1 MGSVA
6 YNAPELWE
14 IESRHSEFR
23 KRNQADP
30 NADYLKYDGVKA
42 DIFSA
47 AATLF
52 LLKMKF
58 QPFRR
63 AHPMDPYYKKLA
75 FKGKKYFW
83 KIYSKVQTSAIFKDI
98 FEKMSGH
105 NPEDRPDSAKVLDH
119 EFTDD
124 SQLYPEDIEQ
134 EIMEA
139 FKKLGEILGEN
150 MDPFTDEVRGSHR
163 LSEEFDPER
172 EEWVRRDDEHFNKLR
187 HSLISEVNQINK

>member
-1 MGSVA
+1 MVHRDIKPENLLIDKNFRLVIADFNFATRLKPAHCYNASSLLTALPDSQVFDPYVKRDISVGSVA

-14 IESRHSEFR
+14 IEQQLEELKQNGNLLDLS
-23 KRNQADP
+23 
-30 NADYLKYDGVKA
+30 NADCLNYDGVKA

-83 KIYSKVQTSAIFKDI
+83 KIYSRVATSNSFKDI

-105 NPEDRPDSAKVLDH
+105 NPEERLDSSQVMEH
-119 EFTDD
+119 EFAVN
-124 SQLYPEDIEQ
+124 SPEFTEEIEQ
-134 EIMEA
+134 EI
-139 FKKLGEILGEN
+139 
-150 MDPFTDEVRGSHR
+150 
-163 LSEEFDPER
+163 
-172 EEWVRRDDEHFNKLR
+172 
-187 HSLISEVNQINK
+187 

>member
-14 IESRHSEFR
+14 IESRLSEMRQRGQKEFDSSGCL
-23 KRNQADP
+23 N
-30 NADYLKYDGVKA
+30 YDGIKA

-63 AHPMDPYYKKLA
+63 AHPNDPYYKKLA

-83 KIYSKVQTSAIFKDI
+83 KIYSSVQTSTSFKDI
-98 FEKMSGH
+98 FEKMISH
-105 NPEDRPDSAKVLDH
+105 NPEDRPESSEILDH
-119 EFTDD
+119 EFIDD
-124 SQLYPEDIEQ
+124 ANLYSGEIES
-134 EIMEA
+134 EILAA
-139 FKKLGEILGEN
+139 FKNLEEVLGDN
-150 MDPFTDEVRGSHR
+150 MDPFTDEISGKHR
-163 LSEEFDPER
+163 IDDEFDPER
-172 EEWVRRDDEHFNKLR
+172 EEFVR
-187 HSLISEVNQINK
+187 